1 MVRFFNGDYKAAAT
15 YLTDIVA
22 FGAPSPRAF
31 LYLASSRAALVLTG
45 AAARSEMDAARSEL
59 ARAGDTT
66 RFAADKALI
75 SPRILQAL
83 GMQQ

>member
-1 MVRFFNGDYKAAAT
+1 
-15 YLTDIVA
+15 
-22 FGAPSPRAF
+22 
-31 LYLASSRAALVLTG
+31 
-45 AAARSEMDAARSEL
+45 MDAARAEL

>member
-1 MVRFFNGDYKAAAT
+1 
-15 YLTDIVA
+15 
-22 FGAPSPRAF
+22 
-31 LYLASSRAALVLTG
+31 VLTG